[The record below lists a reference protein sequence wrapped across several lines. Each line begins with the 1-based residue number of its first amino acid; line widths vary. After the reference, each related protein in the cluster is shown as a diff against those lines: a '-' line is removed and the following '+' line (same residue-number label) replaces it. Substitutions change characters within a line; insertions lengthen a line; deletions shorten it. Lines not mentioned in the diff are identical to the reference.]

1 LTFGDLSSDRLLEVG
16 YCYPRY
22 VLRTDDFAGG
32 NHKGIIVM
40 HVADFLLSDAY

>member
-1 LTFGDLSSDRLLEVG
+1 
-16 YCYPRY
+16 